1 MRRRRR
7 PAHDTPMAHDSITGD
22 IDLYNAHFSARSH
35 APEDLPAQPP
45 VMVHNVVGTA
55 KVFCSS
61 LPFDL
66 QLIHSIL
73 PNSTFKKKKF
83 AAITIRL
90 FDPHCTVL
98 LFASGKM
105 VLTGCR
111 DFLLCVLA
119 THKVIAVMRQA
130 IPCVDFECRSP
141 SPCCIYLSKLFLT
154 HLSPSL
160 SVSLP
165 LLYLSLET
173 LFLTHLSPSLSV
185 IQMQNIVG
193 HVDMDLDHQNIDL
206 ELFYRHYNIECT
218 FQRSMFPGLVYRAQ
232 NSAVVMLIFAS
243 GRLVIT
249 GGRCMRSINAAWQVM
264 KDKLAAFLKPALPV
278 AVSTKKRRT
287 LAE

>member
-7 PAHDTPMAHDSITGD
+7 TAHDVSMTYDSITGD
-22 IDLYNAHFSARSH
+22 IDLYNTHCQH
-35 APEDLPAQPP
+35 ADRVPDPSI

-119 THKVIAVMRQA
+119 THKVIAVLQKA
-130 IPCVDFECRSP
+130 IPCDDFECS
-141 SPCCIYLSKLFLT
+141 I
-154 HLSPSL
+154 
-160 SVSLP
+160 
-165 LLYLSLET
+165 
-173 LFLTHLSPSLSV
+173 
-185 IQMQNIVG
+185 IQIQNIVG
-193 HVDMDLDHQNIDL
+193 HVDMDLEHHSIDL
-206 ELFYRHYNIECT
+206 ELFYSEYNIECT

-232 NSAVVMLIFAS
+232 NSTVVMLIFAS
-243 GRLVIT
+243 GRVVIT
-249 GGRCMRSINAAWQVM
+249 GGKCLHSINTAWNTL
-264 KDKLAAFLKPALPV
+264 KEKLHRFLQPLLVKAET
-278 AVSTKKRRT
+278 SKKRK
-287 LAE
+287 AVHAPA

>member
-7 PAHDTPMAHDSITGD
+7 TAHDVSMTYDSITGD
-22 IDLYNAHFSARSH
+22 IDLYNTHCQH
-35 APEDLPAQPP
+35 ADRVPDPSI

-119 THKVIAVMRQA
+119 THKVIAVLRKA
-130 IPCVDFECRSP
+130 IPCVDFECS
-141 SPCCIYLSKLFLT
+141 I
-154 HLSPSL
+154 
-160 SVSLP
+160 
-165 LLYLSLET
+165 
-173 LFLTHLSPSLSV
+173 
-185 IQMQNIVG
+185 IQIQNIVG
-193 HVDMDLDHQNIDL
+193 HVDMDLDVHSIDL
-206 ELFYRHYNIECT
+206 ELFYKQYNIECT

-232 NSAVVMLIFAS
+232 NSNVVMLIFGS
-243 GRLVIT
+243 GRVVIT
-249 GGRCMRSINAAWQVM
+249 GGKCLQSINAAWRALRA
-264 KDKLAAFLKPALPV
+264 KLQAFLQPALRKTESV
-278 AVSTKKRRT
+278 KKKK
-287 LAE
+287 AASNPP

>member
-7 PAHDTPMAHDSITGD
+7 AAEGGAAAADSITSE
-22 IDLYNAHFSARSH
+22 IDAYSEQKAGGGEGVARV
-35 APEDLPAQPP
+35 AKIDEDAL

-55 KVFCSS
+55 KVVCSS

-66 QLIHSIL
+66 QVIHSIL

-119 THKVIAVMRQA
+119 THKVIAVLRQA
-130 IPCVDFECRSP
+130 IPSVDFECS
-141 SPCCIYLSKLFLT
+141 S
-154 HLSPSL
+154 
-160 SVSLP
+160 
-165 LLYLSLET
+165 
-173 LFLTHLSPSLSV
+173 

-193 HVDMDLDHQNIDL
+193 HVDMQLERASVDL
-206 ELFYRHYNIECT
+206 EAFYKEYNIECT

-232 NSAVVMLIFAS
+232 ESAVVMLIFAS
-243 GRLVIT
+243 GRVVIT
-249 GGRCMRSINAAWQVM
+249 GGKCLLSINAAWEALRA
-264 KDKLAAFLKPALPV
+264 KLVKFVKEEGAE
-278 AVSTKKRRT
+278 AVVHKKRRG
-287 LAE
+287 A

>member
-1 MRRRRR
+1 MCVGVAFGKLRRRRR
-7 PAHDTPMAHDSITGD
+7 AAEEAAAALDSITGE
-22 IDLYNAHFSARSH
+22 IDLYNAQC
-35 APEDLPAQPP
+35 APGAAAVAEDGL

-55 KVFCSS
+55 KVVCSS

-66 QLIHSIL
+66 QLIHSVL

-119 THKVIAVMRQA
+119 THKVIAVLRQA
-130 IPCVDFECRSP
+130 IPCADFECS
-141 SPCCIYLSKLFLT
+141 S
-154 HLSPSL
+154 
-160 SVSLP
+160 
-165 LLYLSLET
+165 
-173 LFLTHLSPSLSV
+173 

-193 HVDMDLDHQNIDL
+193 HVDMRLERASVDL
-206 ELFYRHYNIECT
+206 EMFYKEYNIECT

-232 NSAVVMLIFAS
+232 GSAVVMLIFAS
-243 GRLVIT
+243 GRVVIT
-249 GGRCMRSINAAWQVM
+249 GGKCLASINAAWEALRA
-264 KDKLAAFLKPALPV
+264 KLLRFVKAEGAAAAPAH
-278 AVSTKKRRT
+278 KKRRG
-287 LAE
+287 A

>member
-7 PAHDTPMAHDSITGD
+7 VTHDTPMTTDSITGD
-22 IDLYNAHFSARSH
+22 IDLYNASSDHTH
-35 APEDLPAQPP
+35 AVSEHSP

-55 KVFCSS
+55 KVMCSS

-119 THKVIAVMRQA
+119 THKVIAILRRA
-130 IPCVDFECRSP
+130 IPCVDFECS
-141 SPCCIYLSKLFLT
+141 I
-154 HLSPSL
+154 
-160 SVSLP
+160 
-165 LLYLSLET
+165 
-173 LFLTHLSPSLSV
+173 
-185 IQMQNIVG
+185 IQIQNIVG
-193 HVDMDLDHQNIDL
+193 HVDMDLEHHSIDL
-206 ELFYRHYNIECT
+206 ELFYKQYNIECT

-232 NSAVVMLIFAS
+232 TSTVVMLIFGS
-243 GRLVIT
+243 GRVVIT
-249 GGRCMRSINAAWQVM
+249 GGKCLENINSAWRSL
-264 KDKLAAFLKPALPV
+264 KSKLQGFLRPVLRKPE
-278 AVSTKKRRT
+278 TNKKRK
-287 LAE
+287 AVHAAA

>member
-7 PAHDTPMAHDSITGD
+7 PTHVAPMEYDSITGD
-22 IDLYNAHFSARSH
+22 IDLYNAHASSSQ
-35 APEDLPAQPP
+35 DLTEQPP

-119 THKVIAVMRQA
+119 THKVIAILRSA
-130 IPCVDFECRSP
+130 IPCVDFECS
-141 SPCCIYLSKLFLT
+141 T
-154 HLSPSL
+154 
-160 SVSLP
+160 
-165 LLYLSLET
+165 
-173 LFLTHLSPSLSV
+173 

-206 ELFYRHYNIECT
+206 DLFYKQYNIECT

-249 GGRCMRSINAAWQVM
+249 GGRCLRSINAAWQIL
-264 KDKLAAFLKPALPV
+264 KLKLQGFLKPS
-278 AVSTKKRRT
+278 VSEMVTSKKRR
-287 LAE
+287 AAHG

>member
-7 PAHDTPMAHDSITGD
+7 AAHAAPMAYDSVTGD
-22 IDLYNAHFSARSH
+22 IDLYNAQASGRAH
-35 APEDLPAQPP
+35 APPEGSP

-55 KVFCSS
+55 KVFCSN

-111 DFLLCVLA
+111 DFLLCILA
-119 THKVIAVMRQA
+119 THQVIAILRRA
-130 IPCVDFECRSP
+130 IPCVDFEC
-141 SPCCIYLSKLFLT
+141 
-154 HLSPSL
+154 
-160 SVSLP
+160 
-165 LLYLSLET
+165 
-173 LFLTHLSPSLSV
+173 SV

-206 ELFYRHYNIECT
+206 ELFYKQYNIECT

-249 GGRCMRSINAAWQVM
+249 GGRCMRSINAAWHVM
-264 KDKLAAFLKPALPV
+264 KQKLSAFLKPALPV
-278 AVSTKKRRT
+278 AVSTKKRK
-287 LAE
+287 APAD

>member
-7 PAHDTPMAHDSITGD
+7 AAEGGAAAADSITSE
-22 IDLYNAHFSARSH
+22 IDAYSEQKAAGGEGETRVD
-35 APEDLPAQPP
+35 EDAL

-55 KVFCSS
+55 KVVCSS

-111 DFLLCVLA
+111 DFLLCVLV
-119 THKVIAVMRQA
+119 THKVIAVLLRQA
-130 IPCVDFECRSP
+130 IPGVDFECS
-141 SPCCIYLSKLFLT
+141 S
-154 HLSPSL
+154 
-160 SVSLP
+160 
-165 LLYLSLET
+165 
-173 LFLTHLSPSLSV
+173 

-193 HVDMDLDHQNIDL
+193 HVDMRLERASVDL
-206 ELFYRHYNIECT
+206 EMFYKEYNIECT
-218 FQRSMFPGLVYRAQ
+218 FQWSMFPGLVYRA
-232 NSAVVMLIFAS
+232 
-243 GRLVIT
+243 
-249 GGRCMRSINAAWQVM
+249 
-264 KDKLAAFLKPALPV
+264 
-278 AVSTKKRRT
+278 
-287 LAE
+287 

>member
-1 MRRRRR
+1 MVVLRKMRRRRR
-7 PAHDTPMAHDSITGD
+7 AAEGGAAALDSITGE
-22 IDLYNAHFSARSH
+22 IDAYNEQCVGGARVEEE
-35 APEDLPAQPP
+35 AL

-55 KVFCSS
+55 KVVCSS

-119 THKVIAVMRQA
+119 THKVIAVLRQA
-130 IPCVDFECRSP
+130 IPGADFECS
-141 SPCCIYLSKLFLT
+141 S
-154 HLSPSL
+154 
-160 SVSLP
+160 
-165 LLYLSLET
+165 
-173 LFLTHLSPSLSV
+173 

-193 HVDMDLDHQNIDL
+193 HVDMHLEHASVDL
-206 ELFYRHYNIECT
+206 ELFYKEHNIECT
-218 FQRSMFPGLVYRAQ
+218 FQRSMFPGLVYRARH
-232 NSAVVMLIFAS
+232 SAVVMLIFAS
-243 GRLVIT
+243 GRVVIT
-249 GGRCMRSINAAWQVM
+249 GGRCLHSINAAWEALRL
-264 KDKLAAFLKPALPV
+264 KLLKFV
-278 AVSTKKRRT
+278 KKEGGEAVHKKRRVGGVT
-287 LAE
+287 

>member
-7 PAHDTPMAHDSITGD
+7 SAHAAPMAYDSVTGD
-22 IDLYNAHFSARSH
+22 IDLYNAHAAGRAH
-35 APEDLPAQPP
+35 ELPAHSP

-55 KVFCSS
+55 KVFCSN

-111 DFLLCVLA
+111 DFLLCILA
-119 THKVIAVMRQA
+119 THKVIAILRRA
-130 IPCVDFECRSP
+130 IPCVDFECS
-141 SPCCIYLSKLFLT
+141 I
-154 HLSPSL
+154 
-160 SVSLP
+160 
-165 LLYLSLET
+165 
-173 LFLTHLSPSLSV
+173 

-206 ELFYRHYNIECT
+206 ELFYKQYNIECT

-232 NSAVVMLIFAS
+232 SSAVVMLIFAS
-243 GRLVIT
+243 GRVVIT
-249 GGRCMRSINAAWQVM
+249 GGRCLQSINAAWHALRQ
-264 KDKLAAFLKPALPV
+264 KLQLFLKSV
-278 AVSTKKRRT
+278 CTQTVTSKKRRT
-287 LAE
+287 VGS

>member
-7 PAHDTPMAHDSITGD
+7 TAHDVSMTYDSITGD
-22 IDLYNAHFSARSH
+22 IDLYNTHCQH
-35 APEDLPAQPP
+35 ADRVPDPSI

-119 THKVIAVMRQA
+119 THKVIAVLRQA
-130 IPCVDFECRSP
+130 IPCVDFEC
-141 SPCCIYLSKLFLT
+141 
-154 HLSPSL
+154 
-160 SVSLP
+160 
-165 LLYLSLET
+165 
-173 LFLTHLSPSLSV
+173 SV

-264 KDKLAAFLKPALPV
+264 REKLSAFLKPALPV
-278 AVSTKKRRT
+278 VVSTKKRRT
-287 LAE
+287 PAE

>member
-7 PAHDTPMAHDSITGD
+7 VAHDTPMTTDSITGD
-22 IDLYNAHFSARSH
+22 IDLFNASADRTH
-35 APEDLPAQPP
+35 AVPEHSP

-55 KVFCSS
+55 KVLCSS

-119 THKVIAVMRQA
+119 THKVIAILRRA
-130 IPCVDFECRSP
+130 IPCVDFECS
-141 SPCCIYLSKLFLT
+141 I
-154 HLSPSL
+154 
-160 SVSLP
+160 
-165 LLYLSLET
+165 
-173 LFLTHLSPSLSV
+173 
-185 IQMQNIVG
+185 IQIQNIVG
-193 HVDMDLDHQNIDL
+193 HVDMDLEHHSIDL
-206 ELFYRHYNIECT
+206 ELFYKHYNIECT

-232 NSAVVMLIFAS
+232 NSTVVMLIFGS
-243 GRLVIT
+243 GRVVIT
-249 GGRCMRSINAAWQVM
+249 GGKCLQSINAAWNVL
-264 KDKLAAFLKPALPV
+264 KSKLQTFLQPTLHK
-278 AVSTKKRRT
+278 TETNKKRKA
-287 LAE
+287 LHPPV

>member
-1 MRRRRR
+1 MDTMRRRRR
-7 PAHDTPMAHDSITGD
+7 AAEGGAAAAASMTSE
-22 IDLYNAHFSARSH
+22 IDAYNARCVGGGSQVE
-35 APEDLPAQPP
+35 EDAL

-55 KVFCSS
+55 KVVCSS

-119 THKVIAVMRQA
+119 THKVIAVLRQA
-130 IPCVDFECRSP
+130 IPCADFECS
-141 SPCCIYLSKLFLT
+141 S
-154 HLSPSL
+154 
-160 SVSLP
+160 
-165 LLYLSLET
+165 
-173 LFLTHLSPSLSV
+173 

-193 HVDMDLDHQNIDL
+193 HVDMHLEHASVDL
-206 ELFYRHYNIECT
+206 EMFYKEHNIECT
-218 FQRSMFPGLVYRAQ
+218 FQRSMFPGLVYRAR

-243 GRLVIT
+243 GRVVIT
-249 GGRCMRSINAAWQVM
+249 GGKCAASIHAAWEALRR
-264 KDKLAAFLKPALPV
+264 KLARFVKAQGAAAETAPRTETETETQPQRE
-278 AVSTKKRRT
+278 KKRRGALLNST
-287 LAE
+287 CRVSV

>member
-7 PAHDTPMAHDSITGD
+7 PAHDTPVAHDSITGD
-22 IDLYNAHFSARSH
+22 IDLYNAQFSSRFPAQCARSP
-35 APEDLPAQPP
+35 AAEDLSTHPP

-66 QLIHSIL
+66 KLIHSIL

-119 THKVIAVMRQA
+119 THKVIAILRQA
-130 IPCVDFECRSP
+130 IPCVDFECS
-141 SPCCIYLSKLFLT
+141 I
-154 HLSPSL
+154 
-160 SVSLP
+160 
-165 LLYLSLET
+165 
-173 LFLTHLSPSLSV
+173 

-249 GGRCMRSINAAWQVM
+249 GGKCMRSINAAWQVM
-264 KDKLAAFLKPALPV
+264 KEKLSAFLKPALPV

-287 LAE
+287 MPE

>member
-22 IDLYNAHFSARSH
+22 IDLYNAHFATHSPAV
-35 APEDLPAQPP
+35 EDLPATPP

-119 THKVIAVMRQA
+119 THKVIAVLRQA
-130 IPCVDFECRSP
+130 IPCVDFEC
-141 SPCCIYLSKLFLT
+141 
-154 HLSPSL
+154 
-160 SVSLP
+160 
-165 LLYLSLET
+165 
-173 LFLTHLSPSLSV
+173 SV

-264 KDKLAAFLKPALPV
+264 REKLAAFLKPALPV
-278 AVSTKKRRT
+278 VVSTKKRRT
-287 LAE
+287 LGE

>member
-1 MRRRRR
+1 MRCFPRVIPPMRRRRR
-7 PAHDTPMAHDSITGD
+7 VVHDTPMTTDSITGD
-22 IDLYNAHFSARSH
+22 IDLYNASPDHTRAASPCS
-35 APEDLPAQPP
+35 P

-55 KVFCSS
+55 KVLCSS

-119 THKVIAVMRQA
+119 THKVIAILRRA
-130 IPCVDFECRSP
+130 IPCVDFECS
-141 SPCCIYLSKLFLT
+141 I
-154 HLSPSL
+154 
-160 SVSLP
+160 
-165 LLYLSLET
+165 
-173 LFLTHLSPSLSV
+173 
-185 IQMQNIVG
+185 IQIQNIVG
-193 HVDMDLDHQNIDL
+193 HVDMDLDVHSIDL
-206 ELFYRHYNIECT
+206 ELFYKQYNIECT

-243 GRLVIT
+243 GRVVIT
-249 GGRCMRSINAAWQVM
+249 GGRCLQSINAAWQAL
-264 KDKLAAFLKPALPV
+264 KHKLQTFLK
-278 AVSTKKRRT
+278 AVLTQTAPSKKRRT
-287 LAE
+287 VCT

>member
-7 PAHDTPMAHDSITGD
+7 PAHDAPMAHDSITGD
-22 IDLYNAHFSARSH
+22 IDLYNAHFCARSH

-130 IPCVDFECRSP
+130 IPCVDFECRSLIFLP
-141 SPCCIYLSKLFLT
+141 FSKLSLT
-154 HLSPSL
+154 SLSISPS
-160 SVSLP
+160 
-165 LLYLSLET
+165 LYLSL
-173 LFLTHLSPSLSV
+173 PLSV

-287 LAE
+287 LVE

>member
-7 PAHDTPMAHDSITGD
+7 VTHDTPMTTDSITGD
-22 IDLYNAHFSARSH
+22 IDLFNASAHRTDAISEH
-35 APEDLPAQPP
+35 SP

-55 KVFCSS
+55 KVLCSS

-119 THKVIAVMRQA
+119 THKVIAILRRA
-130 IPCVDFECRSP
+130 IPCVDFECS
-141 SPCCIYLSKLFLT
+141 I
-154 HLSPSL
+154 
-160 SVSLP
+160 
-165 LLYLSLET
+165 
-173 LFLTHLSPSLSV
+173 
-185 IQMQNIVG
+185 IQIQNIVG
-193 HVDMDLDHQNIDL
+193 HVDMDLENHSIDL
-206 ELFYRHYNIECT
+206 ELFYQHYNIECT

-232 NSAVVMLIFAS
+232 NSTVVMLIFGS
-243 GRLVIT
+243 GRVVIT
-249 GGRCMRSINAAWQVM
+249 GGKCLQSINAAWNNL
-264 KDKLAAFLKPALPV
+264 KSKLQTFLQPTLRKAE
-278 AVSTKKRRT
+278 TNKKRKA
-287 LAE
+287 LHAPV